1 MDTLIFNFHFQSHV
15 TDKSKGAS
23 YTRILWN
30 AIRVYG
36 SYVVRN
42 NSHHY
47 HTPAMEVKIYNGIGL
62 LQIYIYLERQLL
74 FCSRIEYSIHQS
86 VTYSFILH

>member
-1 MDTLIFNFHFQSHV
+1 MVWAVNMDTLIFIFTSSLMLLTNQKEHV
-15 TDKSKGAS
+15 I
-23 YTRILWN
+23 RILWN

-47 HTPAMEVKIYNGIGL
+47 HNPATEVKIYNGIGL
-62 LQIYIYLERQLL
+62 LQIYILGKAIAFLQ
-74 FCSRIEYSIHQS
+74 
-86 VTYSFILH
+86 

>member
-15 TDKSKGAS
+15 TDKSKGAR
-23 YTRILWN
+23 YRN

-47 HTPAMEVKIYNGIGL
+47 HNPAMEVKIYIGIS
-62 LQIYIYLERQLL
+62 LL
-74 FCSRIEYSIHQS
+74 FGKAIAFLQ
-86 VTYSFILH
+86 

>member
-15 TDKSKGAS
+15 TDKSKGAR

-30 AIRVYG
+30 AIRVFG

-47 HTPAMEVKIYNGIGL
+47 HNPAMEVKIYNGIGL
-62 LQIYIYLERQLL
+62 LQIYILGKAIACLQ
-74 FCSRIEYSIHQS
+74 
-86 VTYSFILH
+86 

>member
-1 MDTLIFNFHFQSHV
+1 MVWAVNMDTLIFNFHFQSHV
-15 TDKSKGAS
+15 TDKSKGAR

-62 LQIYIYLERQLL
+62 FQIYILGKAIAFLQ
-74 FCSRIEYSIHQS
+74 
-86 VTYSFILH
+86 